1 MPSPAQGTES
11 VNRDRRYELQLTA
24 HSGCVAKIPYGWNPS
39 VTMDAIILQVPRI
52 AV

>member
-24 HSGCVAKIPYGWNPS
+24 HSGCVAKFL
-39 VTMDAIILQVPRI
+39 MDGTHP
-52 AV
+52 